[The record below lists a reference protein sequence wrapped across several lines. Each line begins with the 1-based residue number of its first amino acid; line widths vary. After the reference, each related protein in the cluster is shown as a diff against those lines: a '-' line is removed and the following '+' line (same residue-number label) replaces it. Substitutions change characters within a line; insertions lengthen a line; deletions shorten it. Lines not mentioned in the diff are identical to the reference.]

1 MKANYDRTVPA
12 RRRGQPLA
20 LLSVVLIGWIA
31 LRIVTWEAPFAEPQR
46 AETRVPISVEG
57 ADRPTSDPKPG
68 ALPKKL
74 SFAERETGYDSV
86 RPEPS
91 QLAKATPVILTQYVD
106 PPFAALKEATPAS
119 DRSPSYALGQESM
132 ALDGRHRIPVSD
144 SAIGVFG
151 RDPRGLGQASR
162 WSGDAWLLARQD
174 TTTPITSGR
183 GSYGRSQ
190 AGAVLRYRLLPSS
203 PHRPAAY
210 GRVTRAL
217 VGPPSSEVAL
227 GLSAR
232 PMPQVP
238 VAVAVEGRALLDG
251 PAGGEVRPAAFAYTE
266 LPPQRLPLGFRGE
279 AYAQAGY
286 VGGTFA
292 TAFVEAQARVERAIR
307 DEPRGDL
314 RAGAGI
320 WGGAQRGAARLD
332 MGPTATVTLDFGEAR
347 GQASIDYRFR
357 VAGQAEPSSGMAVT
371 LSAGF

>member
-1 MKANYDRTVPA
+1 
-12 RRRGQPLA
+12 
-20 LLSVVLIGWIA
+20 
-31 LRIVTWEAPFAEPQR
+31 
-46 AETRVPISVEG
+46 
-57 ADRPTSDPKPG
+57 
-68 ALPKKL
+68 
-74 SFAERETGYDSV
+74 
-86 RPEPS
+86 
-91 QLAKATPVILTQYVD
+91 
-106 PPFAALKEATPAS
+106 
-119 DRSPSYALGQESM
+119 M

-332 MGPTATVTLDFGEAR
+332 VGPTATVTLDFGEAR

-371 LSAGF
+371 LSAGC